1 MEKLILHCDLNN
13 FFATASL
20 TQHPDLSGGPMAVA
34 GDPEKRHGIILAK
47 NMPAKIKGVKTAEP
61 IWKARQKCPDLVLI
75 KPDYPLYVQYSERVK
90 EIYYRFTG
98 NIEPFGIDEAWLD
111 ITERGKDIIHGE
123 KTAHAIRNAVKKET
137 GLTVSIG
144 VSFSKVF
151 AKLGSDYKKPDAVT
165 TISRENYQSI
175 VWPLPVGELLCVGRA
190 TTNKLARIAIT
201 TIGELATA
209 SPEVLRHLLG
219 KNGLMLRDFAN
230 GVDDSSVKAVDHAFG
245 FKGIGNSMT
254 TIRDLVCDDDVKI
267 AFLMLA
273 EMVSARMRE
282 KKVCAGC
289 ITIYLRDNA
298 LKYISRQKTLET
310 PTFVSDEIAE
320 IGMKLY
326 KQHWQ
331 IEGRPIRSIGIRAS
345 EFMPIYHT
353 AQVCFFEREDIR
365 KKQNLEFAK
374 DKINKRYGK
383 NTVLRATF
391 MDYSAPKEQHD
402 NALHDVHPL
411 SFFRG

>member
-1 MEKLILHCDLNN
+1 MDKLILHCDLNN

-20 TQHPDLSGGPMAVA
+20 TEHPELKDTPVAVA
-34 GDPEKRHGIILAK
+34 GDPDKRHGIILAK

-61 IWKARQKCPDLVLI
+61 IWKAMQKCPDLNLL
-75 KPDYPLYVQYSERVK
+75 KPDYPLYVQYSERVR
-90 EIYYRFTG
+90 EIYYRYTG

-111 ITERGKDIIHGE
+111 ISEHGKGMVHGT
-123 KTAHAIRNAVKKET
+123 KIAYAIKEAVKKET

-165 TISRENYQSI
+165 TISKANYQSLI
-175 VWPLPVGELLCVGRA
+175 WPLPVSDLLCVGRA
-190 TTNKLARIAIT
+190 TTKKLGKIAIS
-201 TIGELATA
+201 TIGELACA

-230 GVDDSSVKAVDHAFG
+230 GIDDSQVKAVDHSFG

-273 EMVSARMRE
+273 EMVSTRMRE
-282 KKVCAGC
+282 KEVCAGC
-289 ITIYLRDNA
+289 LTIYLRDNS
-298 LKYISRQKTLET
+298 LQYISRQKTLET
-310 PTFVSDEIAE
+310 PTFVSDEIAD
-320 IGMKLY
+320 ICMTLY
-326 KQHWQ
+326 RQHWQ
-331 IEGRPIRSIGIRAS
+331 IAGRPIRSIGIRAS

-374 DKINKRYGK
+374 DKINKKFGK
-383 NTVLRATF
+383 NAVVRATF
-391 MDYSAPKEQHD
+391 MDESAPKEQHD
-402 NALHDVHPL
+402 NALHEVHPL

>member
-20 TQHPDLSGGPMAVA
+20 IQRPELKEGPVAVA

-61 IWKARQKCPDLVLI
+61 IWKAMQKCPDLIIL
-75 KPDYPLYVQYSERVK
+75 KPDYPLYVKYSEQVK
-90 EIYYRFTG
+90 AIYYRFTG

-111 ITERGKDIIHGE
+111 ISEHGKGMAHGTQ
-123 KTAHAIRNAVKKET
+123 TAHAIREAVKKET

-165 TISRENYQSI
+165 TITKENYKSI
-175 VWPLPVGELLCVGRA
+175 VWPLPVNELLCVGYA
-190 TTNKLARIAIT
+190 TTKKLNRIAIT
-201 TIGELATA
+201 TIGDLATT
-209 SPEVLRHLLG
+209 SPEVLKHLLG
-219 KNGLMLRDFAN
+219 KNGLMLKDFAN
-230 GVDDSSVKAVDHAFG
+230 GVDDSAVKTVDHAFG

-254 TIRDLVCDDDVKI
+254 TVRDLVCDDDVKI

-273 EMVSARMRE
+273 EMVSVRMRE
-282 KKVCAGC
+282 KEVCAGC
-289 ITIYLRDNA
+289 ITIYLRDNT
-298 LKYISRQKTLET
+298 LKYISRQKTLEA

-320 IGMKLY
+320 ISMALY
-326 KQHWQ
+326 RQHWQ
-331 IEGRPIRSIGIRAS
+331 IAGRPIRSIGIRAS

-374 DKINKRYGK
+374 DKINNKFGK
-383 NTVLRATF
+383 NTVVRATF
-391 MDYSAPKEQHD
+391 MDESSPKEQHD